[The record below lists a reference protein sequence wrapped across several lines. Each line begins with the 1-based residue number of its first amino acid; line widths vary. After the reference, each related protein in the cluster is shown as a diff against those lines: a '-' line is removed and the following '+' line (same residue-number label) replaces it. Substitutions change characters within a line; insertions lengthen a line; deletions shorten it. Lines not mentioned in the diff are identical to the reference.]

1 MSLSR
6 LESGCV
12 GRDVGANQC
21 CYRALISAR
30 EPYCPANLSGPVLF
44 CIDSYD
50 SESRLIFQHFS
61 RSTRFTFLC
70 TVGIPSGKKPGK
82 TTQKM
87 IPRKLEKSEND
98 ETRETAEKI
107 NRSKTIIKR
116 VRRKRSRCRITY
128 ELGTHSS
135 ERRLRHRRQRKHP
148 RDTSRGGGSSEV
160 QGHRTKTKYKRRN
173 FSKTQFHCNFTPRR
187 CKAVAKSWGR
197 PTK

>member
-1 MSLSR
+1 MKLKN
-6 LESGCV
+6 LGELVLGCI
-12 GRDVGANQC
+12 DAD
-21 CYRALISAR
+21 
-30 EPYCPANLSGPVLF
+30 F
-44 CIDSYD
+44 CIQI
-50 SESRLIFQHFS
+50 LIGKHFS
-61 RSTRFTFLC
+61 RSTRFKNLC

-116 VRRKRSRCRITY
+116 VRRKRCRCRITY

-148 RDTSRGGGSSEV
+148 RDTSRGGGSSA
-160 QGHRTKTKYKRRN
+160 RN
-173 FSKTQFHCNFTPRR
+173 SRSSQSFVKKNSYC
-187 CKAVAKSWGR
+187 C
-197 PTK
+197 

>member
-1 MSLSR
+1 MPNLGGSVLSCINADF
-6 LESGCV
+6 CV
-12 GRDVGANQC
+12 QI
-21 CYRALISAR
+21 LILQR
-30 EPYCPANLSGPVLF
+30 
-44 CIDSYD
+44 
-50 SESRLIFQHFS
+50 FS
-61 RSTRFTFLC
+61 RSTRLPHLC

-116 VRRKRSRCRITY
+116 VRRKRCRCRITY

-148 RDTSRGGGSSEV
+148 GDTSRGGGSSEV